1 MAFGVIPYSKKQVMY
16 LCADVS
22 EIEKDTG
29 WRAETGFA
37 DGIKAILETFTT
49 LQLLGI

>member
-1 MAFGVIPYSKKQVMY
+1 MY